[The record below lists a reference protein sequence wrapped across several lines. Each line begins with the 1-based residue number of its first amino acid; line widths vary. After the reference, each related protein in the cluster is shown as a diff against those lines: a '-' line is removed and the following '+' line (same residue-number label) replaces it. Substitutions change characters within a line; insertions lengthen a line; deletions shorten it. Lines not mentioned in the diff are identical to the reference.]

1 MGALGGPRQGQKRQG
16 EEAGTEKGFM
26 KEVTSELGL
35 QGKDHLARAWHPAG
49 IHYTM
54 N

>member
-1 MGALGGPRQGQKRQG
+1 MGVPGKARRGREKTWGL
-16 EEAGTEKGFM
+16 EKGFM
-26 KEVTSELGL
+26 KEVTSELGP